1 MKKEAPRKGG
11 LPPICYVQFK
21 TAETRIISDFG
32 NAEMMLQMR

>member
-11 LPPICYVQFK
+11 FPIFYVQFK
-21 TAETRIISDFG
+21 TAETRRISDFG

>member
-11 LPPICYVQFK
+11 PICYVQFK
-21 TAETRIISDFG
+21 TAETRRISDFG

>member
-1 MKKEAPRKGG
+1 MKKEAPRKGAS
-11 LPPICYVQFK
+11 PICYVQFK

>member
-11 LPPICYVQFK
+11 FPICYVQFK
-21 TAETRIISDFG
+21 TAETRRISDFG